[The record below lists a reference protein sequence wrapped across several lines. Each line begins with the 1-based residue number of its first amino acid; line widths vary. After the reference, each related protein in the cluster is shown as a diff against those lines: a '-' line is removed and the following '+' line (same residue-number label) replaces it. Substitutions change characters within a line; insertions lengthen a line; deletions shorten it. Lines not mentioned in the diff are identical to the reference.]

1 MISGTI
7 YGRKTVYF
15 MLKDIENVTLL
26 VLPDKDS
33 SFSIM
38 NILED
43 RVVREDDKGIEPE
56 TEEEK
61 TRVPS
66 T

>member
-7 YGRKTVYF
+7 YGRKTVYL
-15 MLKDIENVTLL
+15 MLKDIENVTVL

-33 SFSIM
+33 SFSNM
-38 NILED
+38 DILED

-56 TEEEK
+56 IGEEK

>member
-1 MISGTI
+1 
-7 YGRKTVYF
+7 

-38 NILED
+38 DILED

>member
-1 MISGTI
+1 
-7 YGRKTVYF
+7 
-15 MLKDIENVTLL
+15 MLKDIENVTVL

-33 SFSIM
+33 SFSNM
-38 NILED
+38 DILED

-56 TEEEK
+56 IGEEK